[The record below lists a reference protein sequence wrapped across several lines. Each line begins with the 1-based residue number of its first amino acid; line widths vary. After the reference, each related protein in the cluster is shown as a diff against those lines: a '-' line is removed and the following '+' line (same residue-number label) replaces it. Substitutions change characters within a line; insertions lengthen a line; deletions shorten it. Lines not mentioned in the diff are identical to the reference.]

1 MNLKGRIFQIVI
13 ITLVLFANAFP
24 WGKVGHQTIG
34 YIAQAN
40 LSPATIEKLKPLLQ
54 GESLA
59 DISTWADDIKR
70 RKRSTGVW
78 HYIDLPI
85 RENITEQ
92 DIPRF
97 YSKHGHVDGNLVSQ
111 VKKEIAEL
119 RSGHGSLQ
127 DRQETLKFLVHFI
140 EDAHMPLH
148 CADDND
154 AGGNDKQVRF
164 FAPNSRSGRGHLDN
178 LHSLWDNLIEVKAM
192 EDPTELAERLN
203 REFNASQKQK
213 WTTGS
218 IDDWVWESYS
228 IAKNRIYPGF
238 LAGPVSAF
246 GLPRN
251 YFNEMRPVVDEQLEK
266 AGVRLARLLEEVVEN

>member
-1 MNLKGRIFQIVI
+1 MRYSLLLI
-13 ITLVLFANAFP
+13 LVLTFPAFP

-40 LSPATIEKLKPLLQ
+40 LSLATMEKLKPLLQ
-54 GESLA
+54 GETLA

-70 RKRSTGVW
+70 QNRSTGAW

-85 RENITEQ
+85 RENITER

-97 YSKHGHVDGNLVSQ
+97 YSKHGHAEGNLVSQ
-111 VKKEIAEL
+111 VKKEISEL
-119 RSGHGSLQ
+119 KSGRGSLQ

-154 AGGNDKQVRF
+154 AGGNDKKVRF

-178 LHSLWDNLIEVKAM
+178 LHSLWDNLIEVKAA
-192 EDPTELAERLN
+192 EDPQELASRLI
-203 REFNASQKQK
+203 RQINASQRQK
-213 WTTGS
+213 WATGS
-218 IDDWVWESYS
+218 IDDWVFESYS
-228 IAKNRIYPGF
+228 IAKSRIYPG
-238 LAGPVSAF
+238 LPAGPVSAYA
-246 GLPRN
+246 LPKN
-251 YFNEMRPVVDEQLEK
+251 YFEEMRPVVDLQLEK
-266 AGVRLARLLEEVVEN
+266 AGVRLARVLEEFLRSMTLD